1 MATKLN
7 LQAEAVEVDEVV
19 ATVEVVAVEEVAGT
33 ENMGEVRASKLTANM
48 RLITKVG
55 HAIHLIHSLHT
66 HPISQIPLHFL
77 PYQLRLLKTK
87 IVSKF
92 NHKVRNK

>member
-19 ATVEVVAVEEVAGT
+19 EVVEVEEVAGT

-55 HAIHLIHSLHT
+55 QAIHLIHSLPT
-66 HPISQIPLHFL
+66 HPICQIPLHFL

>member
-33 ENMGEVRASKLTANM
+33 ENMGEVRASKQTANM
-48 RLITKVG
+48 RLIVKVG
-55 HAIHLIHSLHT
+55 QAIHLIHNLPT
-66 HPISQIPLHFL
+66 HPLSQILLHFL
-77 PYQLRLLKTK
+77 LYQLRVLKTK